1 MDHGYGRPWVKIDEH
16 VTPIL
21 AGIVGASRPAR
32 PLRDEAWLTVPPP
45 LAGAKPSEVACM
57 GSLTGNLH
65 TLFTSFYRPTPQ
77 RHKILYEG
85 KAFPSDAV
93 RASPPPFL
101 ARAHS

>member
-1 MDHGYGRPWVKIDEH
+1 
-16 VTPIL
+16 
-21 AGIVGASRPAR
+21 
-32 PLRDEAWLTVPPP
+32 
-45 LAGAKPSEVACM
+45 M

>member
-1 MDHGYGRPWVKIDEH
+1 
-16 VTPIL
+16 
-21 AGIVGASRPAR
+21 
-32 PLRDEAWLTVPPP
+32 
-45 LAGAKPSEVACM
+45 M

-93 RASPPPFL
+93 RPPPSL
-101 ARAHS
+101 RLSRSHS